1 MNFPDGITDFT
12 LSNGEITRSV
22 FPPQQSF
29 QINKNDKIVNF
40 NAFSKLLEN
49 DTALV
54 TVQHVNAIIKQN
66 NYANIYMSILGE
78 HIMSLH
84 EKVDRLLTL
93 LPTKVKGKEK
103 VTHSSLQPPPDI
115 EDFKIK
121 DYSDLESFLEKK
133 FKGGGVQPLNTDNFI
148 EGGPSN
154 KKEFYDSLNKISEK
168 YARKPVQRI
177 MLMYSTIC
185 KTNKNSDRTI
195 ADMINVFYG
204 QLKGWWDN
212 YLNQTQRDTVLMAVK
227 QEGDQVTQNA
237 VYTLVLNII
246 EHFSGRWSD
255 NSETIRTLLQN
266 LRCKSLTSFRYY
278 KDVFLCRVME
288 LPECN
293 STHWKSKFIDG
304 LPTLFAERVRKSLRG
319 DDHSINYDDYT
330 YGKLISACVQEGL
343 SLCNEIKLNQQIKR
357 HRLTERKQ
365 LGEFC
370 EQFAF
375 DIPKQK
381 SKDLDSSSHK
391 KNKSSKKD
399 YEKWKKKKIEKKLR
413 RAYGHYAKDCRVKEK
428 IKNLDIDDNLKDSL
442 CKIMLNSDS
451 ESGSAYSSREYS
463 STSEDL
469 KALQQ
474 EEYLTSEDEC
484 SPCQQGMACEK
495 DDDGDDL
502 YKIYEQ
508 FKELSLNVID
518 NDKVIELLQNIKDP
532 EIRAQIIDKISD
544 SKEKEHIT
552 EKDYIPKE
560 VPTKEGSYTMAEVKN
575 LLLERRKM
583 ISSPTTISDLKEEI
597 DNLKEDIIRLK
608 EKNVVIEVRLD
619 AIQTLQNLNDKAS
632 ESSSSMEGE
641 NDSLDFIKNIYLKND
656 KTDFLYSLKA
666 FTSQKTLTSFNV
678 SQTTASSSSGTSGG
692 VDINHPMYKEFMDFM
707 KSKKETSSSTTY
719 SSVLIDDENIEVFD
733 MNSKKEV
740 ILLLEDIDL
749 RWRNEPWQI
758 MTRYLDTVAYTATS
772 YKYRMHYEIILS
784 STGCEFQHFYPAN
797 TKKVYNFSKLVVKR
811 IISPEEWGMST
822 LKELDYI
829 HPEQKVPVKYNY
841 WDYID
846 GFNKVLLYENANR
859 KHSWFIK
866 LCAGIFDRNIP
877 NWFCKWW
884 TLYGPTIKILPESYK
899 KLYLEWIDISPKL
912 TRLQEDNIFFE
923 GISMMYFFIEFS
935 IPWIMR
941 WSIEVNTT
949 SEGFPCLQRVF
960 YTKFEYY
967 DTNTTE
973 SQVKDNSTDP
983 FKKIARQLQMKRG
996 IISKSEAIALY
1007 MEEVKRDLM
1016 KNLDFDIKDDASM
1029 ASASHTDDTCL
1040 AGEGQDLEDEE
1051 EDLKT
1056 ILVYTN
1062 NDGRIFHQRLRT
1074 KGKTKY
1080 IRQLGTCKYIVSTWQ
1095 QCMKAPTIRVR
1106 PGPPSTWVIQRVIQ
1120 RISSATFHKPAWLDY
1135 V

>member
-1 MNFPDGITDFT
+1 MTRF
-12 LSNGEITRSV
+12 SNYA
-22 FPPQQSF
+22 
-29 QINKNDKIVNF
+29 KD
-40 NAFSKLLEN
+40 A
-49 DTALV
+49 
-54 TVQHVNAIIKQN
+54 NAIIKQN
-66 NYANIYMSILGE
+66 NYANIYMSILDLFFM
-78 HIMSLH
+78 I
-84 EKVDRLLTL
+84 
-93 LPTKVKGKEK
+93 
-103 VTHSSLQPPPDI
+103 
-115 EDFKIK
+115 FIK
-121 DYSDLESFLEKK
+121 K
-133 FKGGGVQPLNTDNFI
+133 
-148 EGGPSN
+148 
-154 KKEFYDSLNKISEK
+154 
-168 YARKPVQRI
+168 
-177 MLMYSTIC
+177 
-185 KTNKNSDRTI
+185 
-195 ADMINVFYG
+195 
-204 QLKGWWDN
+204 
-212 YLNQTQRDTVLMAVK
+212 TVL
-227 QEGDQVTQNA
+227 N
-237 VYTLVLNII
+237 YN
-246 EHFSGRWSD
+246 
-255 NSETIRTLLQN
+255 
-266 LRCKSLTSFRYY
+266 YY
-278 KDVFLCRVME
+278 
-288 LPECN
+288 
-293 STHWKSKFIDG
+293 SYYS
-304 LPTLFAERVRKSLRG
+304 
-319 DDHSINYDDYT
+319 T

-381 SKDLDSSSHK
+381 SKD
-391 KNKSSKKD
+391 
-399 YEKWKKKKIEKKLR
+399 KKIEKKLR
-413 RAYGHYAKDCRVKEK
+413 RAEEGKGDSSKRKKKYRFNKSDTCHKCGRYGHYAKDCRVKEK

-442 CKIMLNSDS
+442 YKIMLNSDS
-451 ESGSAYSSREYS
+451 ESGSYSSRKSS

-474 EEYLTSEDEC
+474 EDYMTSEDEC
-484 SPCQQGMACEK
+484 SPCQQRLACEK
-495 DDDGDDL
+495 DDEEDDL

-508 FKELSLNVID
+508 FKEMSLNVID
-518 NDKVIELLQNIKDP
+518 NDKVIELLQTIKDP

-544 SKEKEHIT
+544 SKEKDHIA

-560 VPTKEGSYTMAEVKN
+560 IPTKEGSYTMAEVKN

-583 ISSPTTISDLKEEI
+583 VSSPTTISDLKEEI
-597 DNLKEDIIRLK
+597 NNLKEDITLLK

-619 AIQTLQNLNDKAS
+619 AIQTLRNLDNAS

-641 NDSLDFIKNIYLKND
+641 NDNLDFIKNLGGQSNSGRGGHILAQQGNR
-656 KTDFLYSLKA
+656 
-666 FTSQKTLTSFNV
+666 TLTSFNV

-740 ILLLEDIDL
+740 ILLLEDSDL

-899 KLYLEWIDISPKL
+899 KLYLKWIDISPKL

-923 GISMMYFFIEFS
+923 GISVMYFFIEFS

-941 WSIEVNTT
+941 WSIEVNIT

-960 YTKFEYY
+960 YTKFWSKLLQKNPEGKLHGQEILDLINVTISRYY

-973 SQVKDNSTDP
+973 SQVKDNNTDP
-983 FKKIARQLQMKRG
+983 FKKIARQLQMKKG

-1051 EDLKT
+1051 EDLET
-1056 ILVYTN
+1056 ILKRYQQQMEESSTSTT
-1062 NDGRIFHQRLRT
+1062 D
-1074 KGKTKY
+1074 KGKNK
-1080 IRQLGTCKYIVSTWQ
+1080 I
-1095 QCMKAPTIRVR
+1095 
-1106 PGPPSTWVIQRVIQ
+1106 
-1120 RISSATFHKPAWLDY
+1120 
-1135 V
+1135 